1 MNCSFQKY
9 TLNFKQPGGTS
20 RGVLKQKETYFIL
33 AKEGNKIAYGECNRF
48 KGLSSDDRP
57 DYEEKLKEIVERIP
71 LEKENVLADLAEWPS
86 IYFGV
91 EMLLKDWEHGGK
103 RILFPEVIKEDG
115 FHIPTNGLIWMGEK
129 ESMKKQIQQKLKE
142 GFVSIKLKIGAIDF
156 QSECDLMQY
165 IRSQYSAD
173 EVEIRLDAN
182 GAFSKEEA
190 LEKLKVLEKY
200 CINYIEQPIRAG
212 QWEEMA
218 FLAAQSPIPIA
229 LDEELIGIYSLSEK
243 QRLIDVIQP
252 QLLILKPALIGGFHG
267 TDTWRS
273 LIERQGGSWVITSA
287 LESNIGL
294 NAIAQY
300 TAQGHTR
307 YAQGLGTGQ
316 LYTNNFSSPYTVDAT
331 GLHYHLDKAWDLS
344 LLRSEESKS

>member
-1 MNCSFQKY
+1 MNCSFKKY

-33 AKEGNKIAYGECNRF
+33 AQEGDKIAYGECNRF

-57 DYEEKLKEIVERIP
+57 NYEEKLTEIVKRFPI
-71 LEKENVLADLAEWPS
+71 EKEKVLADLREWPS

-91 EMLLKDWEHGGK
+91 EMLLKDWENGGK
-103 RILFPEVIKEDG
+103 RILFPEVIKDDG
-115 FHIPTNGLIWMGEK
+115 FLIHTNGLIWMGEK

-156 QSECDLMQY
+156 QLECDLMEY
-165 IRSQYSAD
+165 IRSQYNAQ

-182 GAFSKEEA
+182 GAFTKEEA

-200 CINYIEQPIRAG
+200 EINYIEQPIRAG

-218 FLAAQSPIPIA
+218 YLTARSPIPIA
-229 LDEELIGIYSLSEK
+229 LDEELIGVYSNDEK
-243 QRLIDVIQP
+243 QRLIEVIQP
-252 QLLILKPALIGGFHG
+252 QLLILKPALIGGFYG
-267 TDTWRS
+267 TDVWRS
-273 LIERQGGSWVITSA
+273 IIEKHGGSWVITSA

-300 TAQGHTR
+300 TAQGHTP

-316 LYTNNFSSPYTVDAT
+316 LYTNNFPSPYTVDAK
-331 GLHYHLDKAWDLS
+331 GLQYHVDKIWDLS
-344 LLRSEESKS
+344 LLQVDE